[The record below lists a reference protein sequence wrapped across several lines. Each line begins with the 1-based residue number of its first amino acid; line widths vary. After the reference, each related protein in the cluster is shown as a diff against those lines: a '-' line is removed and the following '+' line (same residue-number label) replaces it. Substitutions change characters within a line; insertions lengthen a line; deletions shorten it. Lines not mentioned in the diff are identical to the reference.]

1 MPLTDMFE
9 AIEWHAEARSLSDRA
24 TYYIDALCRTSSK
37 RLSPLESLDPLRS
50 DVTLV
55 SGDAIRAMDQSSG
68 FVLAFSR
75 RTATR
80 WKDGKP
86 SLWMLYETF
95 RAQELNLGWDL
106 ASTSGALATMRPF
119 DNGCWAF
126 GAFDT
131 DIAQSLSTVAVEAD
145 KCTCTRK
152 ADRESI
158 LNQHLVWVRSILS
171 RTHMLGQLSAC
182 RPFLA
187 CSEGLQVGSWGS
199 ADLSRAA
206 WQTVLA

>member
-1 MPLTDMFE
+1 MHIASSQCFQVQKPDYFVTCSWDMPLTEMFE

-37 RLSPLESLDPLRS
+37 HLNPFS
-50 DVTLV
+50 DATKFC
-55 SGDAIRAMDQSSG
+55 GDATRAMDQSSG

-80 WKDGKP
+80 WKEGKP

-145 KCTCTRK
+145 KCICTRE

-158 LNQHLVWVRSILS
+158 LNQHLVWV
-171 RTHMLGQLSAC
+171 
-182 RPFLA
+182 
-187 CSEGLQVGSWGS
+187 
-199 ADLSRAA
+199 
-206 WQTVLA
+206 